1 MTVPSMPLVIS
12 FVGVSGVGKT
22 TVIEQLIPR
31 VAGSGLRV
39 GTVKH
44 ASHGHEVDRIGS
56 DSWRHRRAGAEVV
69 LLAGASGAVVFLA
82 EPSDASL
89 ATTPHHTA
97 ADGAMIERL
106 GRLVE
111 THFVGTDVVLA
122 EGFAPVHELLV
133 TVTRVGFGSKVPA
146 GPRTTWLAITNAPS
160 GDAEYGFDE
169 LDAVAARIVDE
180 VRRRSSGE

>member
-1 MTVPSMPLVIS
+1 MSSASPMPLVVS
-12 FVGVSGVGKT
+12 FVGVSGKT

-31 VAGSGLRV
+31 VAASGLRV

-56 DSWRHRRAGAEVV
+56 DSWRHRHAGAEVV

-82 EPSDASL
+82 EPSDAARDASH
-89 ATTPHHTA
+89 HHTA
-97 ADGAMIERL
+97 TDGAMIERL

-111 THFVGTDVVLA
+111 THLVGMDVVLA
-122 EGFAPVHELLV
+122 EGFAPVHDLLV
-133 TVTRVGFGSKVPA
+133 NVSRAAVGSKEPA
-146 GPRTTWLAITNAPS
+146 GSRTTWLAITDAPS
-160 GDAEYGFDE
+160 GDDEYGFGD

-180 VRRRSSGE
+180 VRRRTALD